1 MCLRIIYFK
10 KYIFH
15 LSNSRSDSKL
25 ASFFDLNDS
34 FAFYEH
40 LKFSLQFQQIVKV
53 FILILFST
61 ESKYWKQMLQSVVRY
76 KILVSS
82 PTVAILIILKV
93 SLKLALQVSNFVIM
107 LPQIEVGA
115 ENRLI
120 YSNYVIPS
128 ATELSKASNQW
139 IYDGSTYKLQYIA
152 KCTLHYVSILLCKYT
167 GNYTYTKYI
176 YHVVVID
183 SRINLTTSGLGLP
196 SLASFGIK
204 PISNCTLLVEL
215 TTVYLKRAKIKN
227 FKFK

>member
-1 MCLRIIYFK
+1 
-10 KYIFH
+10 
-15 LSNSRSDSKL
+15 
-25 ASFFDLNDS
+25 
-34 FAFYEH
+34 
-40 LKFSLQFQQIVKV
+40 
-53 FILILFST
+53 
-61 ESKYWKQMLQSVVRY
+61 MLQSVVRY

-93 SLKLALQVSNFVIM
+93 SLKLALQVFKFVIM

-115 ENRLI
+115 ENQLI
-120 YSNYVIPS
+120 YSKYVIPS
-128 ATELSKASNQW
+128 ATKLSKASNQW
-139 IYDGSTYKLQYIA
+139 IYVGNTYKLQYI
-152 KCTLHYVSILLCKYT
+152 CTLHHVSILLCKYT

-204 PISNCTLLVEL
+204 PNSNCTLLVEL
-215 TTVYLKRAKIKN
+215 TTVYLKRAKITN